1 MLWLGRVFFDVFCI
15 GPVGFYREY
24 WLWRLV
30 SMSIAFGYYE
40 YRAMKQCIL
49 KSTYNTLSNA
59 FQVI

>member
-15 GPVGFYREY
+15 GPVGLYREY

-40 YRAMKQCIL
+40 HRVQSNEAMHIEIYL
-49 KSTYNTLSNA
+49 
-59 FQVI
+59 